1 MKMFAEERRA
11 AILAKIK
18 SCSPIYVTDLVQEF
32 GVSEATVRRDLAV
45 LERRNLIKRTHGG
58 AIPPNYGME
67 PPFRKKEIRHLDLK
81 AMCNGLKTSSAS
93 KLPQNAPN
101 SSSLKICLS
110 PHVL

>member
-1 MKMFAEERRA
+1 MFAEERRA

-58 AIPPNYGME
+58 AIRLITEWNLPLG
-67 PPFRKKEIRHLDLK
+67 KKKFDIW
-81 AMCNGLKTSSAS
+81 TS
-93 KLPQNAPN
+93 KP
-101 SSSLKICLS
+101 
-110 PHVL
+110 